1 MTRLILAWKARRRK
15 GNEGEWQGLNG
26 NSDTACT
33 STKTTVFEHRLLSL
47 SFDVPCS
54 SASFLKTDMRIKF
67 NSGVQRSK
75 TRYID

>member
-1 MTRLILAWKARRRK
+1 MAWKARRRK
-15 GNEGEWQGLNG
+15 GNEGERQGLNR
-26 NSDTACT
+26 NSDMACT
-33 STKTTVFEHRLLSL
+33 SMKTIVFEHRLLFL
-47 SFDVPCS
+47 SFDVPYS